1 MCIAI
6 LNTKGLLTKE
16 TLKTCWTN
24 NPDGAGMIYVTDKNA
39 LVTFKELNS
48 FDRFYKEYSKQR
60 KLNKDSNFVLHF
72 RIATSGKID
81 LNNCHPFKVSKDLA
95 FVHNGMIDIEQV
107 TKDFSDTYSF
117 NQTILKELGKNFL
130 YNEAIVRLIE
140 GYIGYSKLVFLNN
153 FNEATIINELLGSWD
168 GANWYSNDS
177 YKPRATKKYEHYG
190 YGYYSKG
197 YNNANTCDL
206 CETKGAIWND
216 KHHSYLCASCE
227 DYYKTT
233 SEHSK
238 LSASNNDLW
247 DNWEQNFD

>member
-6 LNTKGLLTKE
+6 LNTKGTINKE
-16 TLKTCWTN
+16 TLRTCWN
-24 NPDGAGMIYVTDKNA
+24 NNNDGAGMIYVTDKNV
-39 LVTFKELNS
+39 LVTYKELHS
-48 FDRFYKEYSKQR
+48 FDKFYKEYNKQR

-95 FVHNGMIDIEQV
+95 FVHNGMIDIEQLN
-107 TKDFSDTYSF
+107 KDVSDTYTF

-130 YNEAIVRLIE
+130 YNEAIIRLIE
-140 GYIGYSKLVFLNN
+140 NYIGYSKLIFLNN
-153 FNEATIINELLGSWD
+153 FNEATIINELLGDWD
-168 GANWYSNDS
+168 GDNWYSNKS
-177 YKPRATKKYEHYG
+177 YKPTQVKKYENYG

-197 YNNANTCDL
+197 YNNINSCDL
-206 CETKGAIWND
+206 CDTKGAIWNA

-233 SEHSK
+233 SEHTTQSEHNTK
-238 LSASNNDLW
+238 LWNDW
-247 DNWEQNFD
+247 NENFD